1 MSSNKSLTDRAEA
14 VYRQLRSMRRR
25 FRLSAWITLIVGGL
39 LLLLVAFYFSFGY
52 AKISELK
59 DPDLIVSL
67 VGQMADDQIPILR
80 QNIESQVKQNATT
93 WAQQAS
99 DQVLD
104 AIPRVR
110 EEIEKLALQ
119 QSNEVI
125 ARINMVGEDKFRE
138 ILKQNR
144 DAVQNTIDELKRG
157 ETAPDDTMLILQHA
171 IEKEMQIDAKN
182 QAEALRVMVTD
193 LNASMEKLQAGENLN
208 REQRAERRALMLA
221 RRLQQR
227 HIGDFKAEEIAG
239 ALPMVGQIAEDME
252 ARRLKKEAKEVS
264 ANAVS
269 DTEAAAKET
278 KKETAEKPEAKQEQP
293 AEDQPAAKPEEAAKP
308 APKPE
313 EKTKAEEKP
322 ADKPAEKPEEK
333 KQAPA
338 EEKPAAKP
346 EEAAKPADK
355 PEEKKEAAAEEKP
368 ADKPEEKA
376 AKPADKPEEKKEAA
390 TEEKPADKPEEASKP
405 ADNPAEKKEAA

>member
-14 VYRQLRSMRRR
+14 VYRELRSMRRR

-39 LLLLVAFYFSFGY
+39 LLLLVAFYFSYGY

-80 QNIESQVKQNATT
+80 QNIESQVKQNAPT

-99 DQVLD
+99 DQVVE

-125 ARINMVGEDKFRE
+125 ARINVVGEDKFRE
-138 ILKQNR
+138 ILNQNR
-144 DAVQNTIDELKRG
+144 DAVQNTIDELKKG
-157 ETAPDDTMLILQHA
+157 ESAPDDTMLILQHA
-171 IEKEMQIDAKN
+171 IEKELQIDAKN

-252 ARRLKKEAKEVS
+252 ARRLKREAKEAS
-264 ANAVS
+264 AATAA
-269 DTEAAAKET
+269 DTEAPA
-278 KKETAEKPEAKQEQP
+278 KETAEKPEAKQEQP
-293 AEDQPAAKPEEAAKP
+293 AQDKPAVKPEEAAKP

-313 EKTKAEEKP
+313 EKAKAEEKP

-338 EEKPAAKP
+338 EEKLAAKP

-368 ADKPEEKA
+368 ADKPEEA
-376 AKPADKPEEKKEAA
+376 SKPADKPEEKKEAA
-390 TEEKPADKPEEASKP
+390 
-405 ADNPAEKKEAA
+405 

>member
-1 MSSNKSLTDRAEA
+1 MSSNKSLTDRTEA
-14 VYRQLRSMRRR
+14 VYRELRSMRWR

-52 AKISELK
+52 SKISELK
-59 DPDLIVSL
+59 DPELIVSL
-67 VGQMADDQIPILR
+67 IGQMADDQIPILR
-80 QNIESQVKQNATT
+80 QNIESQVEQNAST

-99 DQVLD
+99 DQVLG

-125 ARINMVGEDKFRE
+125 ARINMVGEEKFRE
-138 ILKQNR
+138 ILNQNR
-144 DAVQNTIDELKRG
+144 DAVQTTIDELKKG

-171 IEKEMQIDAKN
+171 LEKEMQIDAKN

-193 LNASMEKLQAGENLN
+193 LNASMEKLQAGEDLN

-221 RRLQQR
+221 RRLQMR
-227 HIGDFKAEEIAG
+227 HLGDFKAEEIAG
-239 ALPMVGQIAEDME
+239 ALPMVGDIAEDFE

-264 ANAVS
+264 ATAVS
-269 DTEAAAKET
+269 DPEAPAKAT
-278 KKETAEKPEAKQEQP
+278 DKEASKKPEAKQDKA
-293 AEDQPAAKPEEAAKP
+293 AEDKPAAKPEEAAKP

-313 EKTKAEEKP
+313 EKAKAEEKS
-322 ADKPAEKPEEK
+322 
-333 KQAPA
+333 
-338 EEKPAAKP
+338 AAKP

-376 AKPADKPEEKKEAA
+376 AKPADKPEEKKKAA
-390 TEEKPADKPEEASKP
+390 AEEKPADKPEEKAAKP
-405 ADNPAEKKEAA
+405 ADKPEEKKEAA